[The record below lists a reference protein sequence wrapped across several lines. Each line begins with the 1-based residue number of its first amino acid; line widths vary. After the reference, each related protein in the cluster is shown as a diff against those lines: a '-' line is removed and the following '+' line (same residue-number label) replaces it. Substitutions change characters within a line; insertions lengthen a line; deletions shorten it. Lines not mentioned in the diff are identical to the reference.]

1 MFPDIWTQRARKQS
15 ADTLKTAGDPV
26 TMLTPNQQHIFY
38 RDVEGDVQHIFVNGQ
53 NQMFHDIWTQR
64 ARKQSADTLK
74 AAGDPVTM
82 LTPNQQHIF
91 YRDINGDI
99 QHIFVNDQNQ
109 MFSDI
114 WTQRADAPTALGNPA
129 TMVTAHQQH
138 IFYRAGNGAIHH
150 IFFDDA
156 SVQDHD
162 VTSDLYWNQLH
173 RSRASLLLDHGL
185 LYVGYGALCEAA
197 TATGTT

>member
-114 WTQRADAPTALGNPA
+114 WTQRAKTLKAAGDPVIMLTPNQQHIFYRDINGDIQHIFVNDQNQMFSDIWTQRADAPTALGNPA
-129 TMVTAHQQH
+129 
-138 IFYRAGNGAIHH
+138 
-150 IFFDDA
+150 
-156 SVQDHD
+156 
-162 VTSDLYWNQLH
+162 
-173 RSRASLLLDHGL
+173 
-185 LYVGYGALCEAA
+185 
-197 TATGTT
+197 